1 VVNLKKM
8 ITVLM
13 VTFGFV
19 MMLAAC
25 SNKNEDQSAEYDI
38 STESQQDS
46 VQDGG
51 FAVEREETENV
62 EQAQDD
68 ADSGESS
75 EVPEN
80 TEAGQQDRKIIYTAD
95 MRVEVRDYQES
106 LGTFQDSISDYGGYM
121 VESAMYE
128 ETENGTASG
137 YVTARI
143 PQEHFNA
150 FIEVVEDGSD
160 RVLESNVS
168 GQDVT
173 EEYVDLES
181 RLASKEVV
189 EERLLSFMEQAEE
202 TEDLLAISDDLANV
216 QEEIEEITG
225 RMNYLQDKTDLA
237 TVTIHIEEKDVR
249 ISGVGEEDLNTWE
262 KTQEQ
267 FMKSINFLISAF
279 SGLFVF
285 LVGNLPLILLLGV
298 IGLIVFWVI
307 RKQMNRKA

>member
-1 VVNLKKM
+1 MKKM

>member
-1 VVNLKKM
+1 MKKIIM
-8 ITVLM
+8 VLM

-25 SNKNEDQSAEYDI
+25 SNENEDQSAEYDI

>member
-1 VVNLKKM
+1 LKKM

>member
-1 VVNLKKM
+1 M